1 MSPII
6 LLIGG
11 VFVLFL
17 LIIGAVV
24 AITSERSLVEQ
35 RLGVVIGRVRKR
47 GVLAAFDPD

>member
-17 LIIGAVV
+17 LIIGA
-24 AITSERSLVEQ
+24 IVEAF
-35 RLGVVIGRVRKR
+35 LGVDAERKSLEHVATPLSCR
-47 GVLAAFDPD
+47 DL